1 MTSDPSHLPPELAC
15 LHAGLPRAEQEAPFG
30 MPPVFASTYHL
41 AGDPTGA
48 TFPYGRNANPTW
60 LALEEALGAL
70 EGGEAVLF
78 PSGMAAAAAAL
89 TPFLQPGD
97 RVLLPQDGYHAV
109 RYYAE
114 SFLARY
120 GVVVDKR
127 ATRGLEDSELEGY
140 RIVWVETPSNPGL
153 DVCDVAAVAEKVHR
167 AGGLLV
173 CDNTSMTPLGQR
185 CLDLGAD
192 LVIASDTKAV
202 NGHSDLLLGHVASRD
217 SELVGQVRNW
227 RTLSGSIA
235 GPMETWLC
243 HRGLQ
248 TLELRFERMCAS
260 AQAIAERFRGHARLE
275 ALRYPGLPDDPGHN
289 LARRQMRRFGSLV
302 SLFFRDKETALAF
315 EAELGLV
322 FKATSFGG
330 THSSIDWRYRWDDT
344 VHPGLLRLSVGCEPT
359 EALIRDLEQAFAK
372 L

>member
-1 MTSDPSHLPPELAC
+1 MTTHPTDRDSAIAC
-15 LHAGLPRAEQEAPFG
+15 LHAGLPAPERETPFG
-30 MPPVFASTYHL
+30 VPPVFASTYHL
-41 AGDPTGA
+41 QGDPSGA
-48 TFPYGRNANPTW
+48 VFPYGRDANPTW
-60 LALEEALGAL
+60 IALEEALGAL

-89 TPFLQPGD
+89 TSLLQSGD

-114 SFLARY
+114 SFLARF

-127 ATRGLEDSELEGY
+127 PTRGLEDSDLRGY
-140 RIVWVETPSNPGL
+140 RLVWVETPCNPGL
-153 DVCDVAAVAEKVHR
+153 DLCDIAAVAEKVHR

-173 CDNTSMTPLGQR
+173 CDNTTMTPLGQR

-192 LVIASDTKAV
+192 LVVASDTKAV
-202 NGHSDLLLGHVASRD
+202 NGHSDLLMGHVAARD
-217 SELVGQVRNW
+217 PALLAGLRKW
-227 RTLSGSIA
+227 RKLSGSIV
-235 GPMETWLC
+235 GPMEAWLC

-248 TLELRFERMCAS
+248 TLELRFERMCRS
-260 AQAIAERFRGHARLE
+260 AQAVAERFAGHSKLE
-275 ALRYPGLPDDPGHN
+275 ALRYPGLPDDPGHA
-289 LARRQMRRFGSLV
+289 LAKRQMARFGSLV
-302 SLFFRDKETALAF
+302 SLTFSDQERALDF
-315 EAELGLV
+315 EARLGLI

-344 VHPGLLRLSVGCEPT
+344 AHPGLLRLSLGCEPT
-359 EALIRDLEQAFAK
+359 EALLDDLEQAFGG

>member
-1 MTSDPSHLPPELAC
+1 MTNDPRNLPPELAC
-15 LHAGLPRAEQEAPFG
+15 LHAGLPAPEREAPFG
-30 MPPVFASTYHL
+30 IPPVFASTYHL
-41 AGDPTGA
+41 QGDPAGA
-48 TFPYGRNANPTW
+48 TFPYGRDANPTW

-97 RVLLPQDGYHAV
+97 RVLLPKDGYHAV

-114 SFLARY
+114 SYLARF

-127 ATRGLEDSELEGY
+127 ETRGLEASDLKGY

-153 DVCDVAAVAEKVHR
+153 ELCDVAAVAEKVHR
-167 AGGLLV
+167 SGNLVV
-173 CDNTSMTPLGQR
+173 CDNTTMTPLGQR

-202 NGHSDLLLGHVASRD
+202 NGHSDLLMGHVATQD
-217 SELVGQVRNW
+217 PELLAAVRQW
-227 RTLSGSIA
+227 RKLSGSIV
-235 GPMETWLC
+235 GPMEAWLC

-260 AQAIAERFRGHARLE
+260 AQAVAERFAGHPTLE
-275 ALRYPGLPDDPGHN
+275 ALRYPGLPGDPGHA
-289 LARRQMRRFGSLV
+289 LATRQMRRFGSLV
-302 SLFFRDKETALAF
+302 ALTFPDQETALAF
-315 EAELGLV
+315 ETRLGLI

-330 THSSIDWRYRWDDT
+330 THSSIDWRYRWDPT
-344 VHPGLLRLSVGCEPT
+344 VHPGLLRLSLGCEPT
-359 EALIRDLEQAFAK
+359 EALLDDLEQAFAA

>member
-1 MTSDPSHLPPELAC
+1 MTSDPRDLPPELAC
-15 LHAGLPRAEQEAPFG
+15 LHAGLPGGEAETPFG
-30 MPPVFASTYHL
+30 IPPVFASTYHL
-41 AGDPTGA
+41 QGDAAGA
-48 TFPYGRNANPTW
+48 IFPYGRNANPTW
-60 LALEEALGAL
+60 MALEEALGAL

-78 PSGMAAAAAAL
+78 PSGMAAASAAL

-97 RVLLPQDGYHAV
+97 RVLLPKDGYHAV

-114 SFLARY
+114 TFLARY
-120 GVVVDKR
+120 GVVVEKR
-127 ATRGLEDSELEGY
+127 PTRGLEETDLKGY

-153 DVCDVAAVAEKVHR
+153 ELCDVAAVAEKVHK
-167 AGGLLV
+167 AGNLLV
-173 CDNTSMTPLGQR
+173 CDNTTMTPLGQR
-185 CLDLGAD
+185 CLELGAD

-202 NGHSDLLLGHVASRD
+202 NGHSDVLMGHVAGRD
-217 SELVGQVRNW
+217 SALLEAVRQW
-227 RTLSGSIA
+227 RTLSGSIPGA
-235 GPMETWLC
+235 MEAWLC

-260 AQAIAERFRGHARLE
+260 AQAVAERFAGHAALE
-275 ALRYPGLPDDPGHN
+275 ALSYPGLPGHPGHD

-302 SLFFRDKETALAF
+302 SLTFPERETALAF
-315 EAELGLV
+315 EDRLTLI

-330 THSSIDWRYRWDDT
+330 THSSIDWRWRWDDT

-359 EALIRDLEQAFAK
+359 EALLADLEQAFAA